1 MLRKLTKSK
10 SSKNITDLIPVFKG
24 FNWIQEFVMMGL
36 VPFQKEWHDAAQ
48 TLCVCV
54 KIQALGLLQIHSF
67 HPPIFSVAY
76 SILCHRRCWSLSQL
90 TLDERRGTSVYHST
104 NSISCRFSYRFPL
117 VATLVSVLRM
127 DAFLQYSSRAQMDVP
142 FLHQYQFSNT
152 RQNYKGWIENA
163 FYFLSLCA
171 LLALRLSFNYTSYS
185 HAHTITASPQRVG

>member
-54 KIQALGLLQIHSF
+54 KSQAQGLLQIHSF

-90 TLDERRGTSVYHST
+90 TLDERV
-104 NSISCRFSYRFPL
+104 
-117 VATLVSVLRM
+117 
-127 DAFLQYSSRAQMDVP
+127 
-142 FLHQYQFSNT
+142 HQ
-152 RQNYKGWIENA
+152 
-163 FYFLSLCA
+163 
-171 LLALRLSFNYTSYS
+171 
-185 HAHTITASPQRVG
+185 TITAPTLSLVDSLIVFLLWPLLYLYCTRTLSCNTVLVLRWMFLFYTSINFQIQGRIIKDGLKMHFISSPCALSLHSVFPSNTHRIHMHTQ